1 MARSALPP
9 VALVVAT
16 TVVLLAAAPRG
27 GEAITCSQVY
37 GDLISCVGYL
47 QGGPIKQQCCSGI
60 KSLLAAA
67 RTTQDRRTACG
78 CIKTAAAGLSGIDYG
93 RVSQLPGQCG
103 ISVSYKISPNV
114 DCSKIN

>member
-1 MARSALPP
+1 MARFALPP

-27 GEAITCSQVY
+27 GEAITCSEVY

-60 KSLLAAA
+60 KSMLAAA

-114 DCSKIN
+114 DCSK